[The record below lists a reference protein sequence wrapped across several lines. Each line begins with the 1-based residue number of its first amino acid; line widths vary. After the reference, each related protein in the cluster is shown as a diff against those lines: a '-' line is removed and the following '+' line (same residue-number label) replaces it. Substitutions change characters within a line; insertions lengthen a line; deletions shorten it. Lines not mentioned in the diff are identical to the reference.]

1 MDRRRFLTVSAAAL
15 ATPSLVGTRA
25 AARSVAGQPL
35 PIPPILDASGRADA
49 PLEAIA
55 GAVDFGMGGKAKT
68 LGYSQPYLGPVLRM
82 RRGEIARPVLKNRL
96 DFAVTAHWHGAH
108 VPGAVDGGPQL
119 ALAPGKTWAPELE
132 IDQPAATLW
141 YHSHIHGETGPQV
154 YRGLS
159 GMLLIDDPDAS
170 NPGLPTTWGIDD
182 IPIIIQDRLFD
193 RDGVLA
199 YGLDMPTMMHGL
211 HGSTILVNGAV
222 QPNASVARGLVR
234 LRLLNASNAR
244 VYTLKFNDGRGF
256 HQIASDGGLLPAP
269 LARDALVLA
278 PAERA
283 EIVVDLSDGA
293 AVRLVSL
300 PDTNAAMGGMMRGGM
315 MGSGMGGMMGGG
327 MGGMMGGGDS
337 AAPEAITADGAFG
350 VLDLTPDKAAPAG
363 QALAQSLAGGPT
375 PITGDPVRRRQVAL
389 QMGPMAMRGSGNPL
403 AINGRAYDMGR
414 IDFDVPRGEVE
425 LWEVTSDMMAHPFHV
440 HGTSFTVLSENGK
453 TVPFQQ
459 RGTKD
464 VLLVD
469 GSAEILVR
477 FDKPATRET
486 PYMFHCHILEHE
498 DGGMMGQFTVT

>member
-55 GAVDFGMGGKAKT
+55 GTVDFGMGGKAQT

-96 DFAVTAHWHGAH
+96 NFAVTAHWHGAH

-159 GMLLIDDPDAS
+159 GMLIVDDPDAT
-170 NPGLPTTWGIDD
+170 NPGLPSSWGVDD
-182 IPIIIQDRLFD
+182 IPVIIQDRLFD
-193 RDGVLA
+193 RSGDLV
-199 YGLDMPTMMHGL
+199 YGLDMPTVMHGL
-211 HGSTILVNGAV
+211 HGGTILANGAV
-222 QPNASVARGLVR
+222 RPNASVARGLVR
-234 LRLLNASNAR
+234 LRLLNGSNAR
-244 VYTLKFNDGRGF
+244 IYTLKFEDGRRF

-269 LARDALVLA
+269 TMRDSLVLA

-300 PDTNAAMGGMMRGGM
+300 PDTNGPMGGMMR
-315 MGSGMGGMMGGG
+315 GG